1 VGILA
6 NDPYIYAGSM
16 SADGAQK
23 VERFI
28 KLCDSF
34 HLPILSFVDEPGFMI
49 GPDAEK
55 SATIRYGVDAIMAA
69 VTSKVPWASVIVR
82 KMYGVAA
89 AAHFGPEGTVYTW
102 PSAEAGALPIE
113 GGVAVAFRKE
123 IAEAP
128 DPEAKRAELEE
139 AFARGRSPFPR
150 AEAFGVSDLIDPRR
164 TRPVL
169 CEWLDW
175 VEPLLAE
182 LVAVEP
188 RPLR

>member
-1 VGILA
+1 
-6 NDPYIYAGSM
+6 M

-28 KLCDSF
+28 KLCDAF

-55 SATIRYGVDAIMAA
+55 TATIRHGVNAIMAA
-69 VTSKVPWASVIVR
+69 VTSRVPWASVIVR
-82 KMYGVAA
+82 KTYGVAA
-89 AAHFGPEGTVYTW
+89 AAHFGREGTVFTW

-128 DPEAKRAELEE
+128 DPEAKRAELEA
-139 AFARGRSPFPR
+139 AFIRGRSPFPR
-150 AEAFGVSDLIDPRR
+150 AEAFGVNDMIDPRR
-164 TRPVL
+164 TRTVL

-182 LVAVEP
+182 LVSLEP
-188 RPLR
+188 PPVR